1 MAAKAK
7 EAARKK
13 PGAGPPAK
21 GKKAGAK
28 APARVEA
35 RYRRKYFDEVVPA
48 LVKEFG
54 YGSAMAVPRISKI
67 VLNMGLGEG
76 TQNPK
81 IIESAANELAAI
93 TGQRPMVRKARKSI
107 ASFKLRAG
115 MEIGCAVTLRRDR
128 MYEFY
133 DRLVNVALP
142 RVRDFRGTAVKGL
155 DGRGNYT
162 LGLRDQLIFPE
173 IDYSKI
179 DSLKGLS
186 ITIVTTAST
195 DEEALKL
202 LELMDFPFRKA

>member
-7 EAARKK
+7 ETLQEKA
-13 PGAGPPAK
+13 GAPAK
-21 GKKAGAK
+21 GKKAKAK
-28 APARVEA
+28 APARVVA
-35 RYRRKYFDEVVPA
+35 RYWRKYVDEAAPA
-48 LVKEFG
+48 LIKEFG
-54 YGSAMAVPRISKI
+54 YSSPMAVPRFSKI
-67 VLNMGLGEG
+67 VVNMGLGEG

-81 IIESAANELAAI
+81 VIESATNELAAI
-93 TGQRPMVRKARKSI
+93 AGQRPMVRKARKSI

-133 DRLVNVALP
+133 DRLINIALP

-195 DEEALKL
+195 DEEAHKL
-202 LELMDFPFRKA
+202 LKLMDFPFREA